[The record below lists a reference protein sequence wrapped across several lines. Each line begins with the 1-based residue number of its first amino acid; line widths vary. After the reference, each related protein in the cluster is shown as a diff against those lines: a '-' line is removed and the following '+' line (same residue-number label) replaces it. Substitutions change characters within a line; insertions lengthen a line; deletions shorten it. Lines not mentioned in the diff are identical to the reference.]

1 MSSPRRSVSLP
12 IVLSSTAVGLS
23 IFMLVAWILVL
34 IRNRA
39 VTKEVVGN
47 TWLMVAGVVSF
58 GAIMTV
64 LVLFTVF
71 LVREIREVRLQ
82 DSFIDSVT
90 HELKSPLASMKLC
103 LETLARP
110 GLPPDKRDELQAM
123 MVEDVDRLTSL
134 IDSVLAASRVT
145 MGKQPK
151 GVARVEVAR
160 VVDAVVSR
168 VAARRHIGEDCIEL
182 DVPAGLSFVSDP
194 EIFDTVL
201 LNLIDN
207 AVKYSGDEPR
217 VRVRAWSSAQRVHVE
232 VSDDGIGIA
241 EADLRR
247 VFQRFYRAPE
257 EAVRERHGTGLGLF
271 IVSALVRRLGGRV
284 EAHSEGRGKGTTM
297 HVWLPHHGTADPT
310 A

>member
-1 MSSPRRSVSLP
+1 MPSPRRSVSLP

-39 VTKEVVGN
+39 VTKEVVQN

-58 GAIMTV
+58 MAIMTV

-103 LETLARP
+103 LETMARP
-110 GLPPDKRDELQAM
+110 GLPEAKRDELRGM
-123 MVEDVDRLTSL
+123 MVEDVDRLTAL

-151 GVARVEVAR
+151 GIARVHMREVA
-160 VVDAVVSR
+160 DAVVRR
-168 VAARRHIGEDCIEL
+168 VAARRHVNQDCIEL
-182 DVPAGLSFVSDP
+182 DVQDDLSFVSDP
-194 EIFDTVL
+194 EILDTVL
-201 LNLIDN
+201 LNLVDN
-207 AVKYSGDEPR
+207 AVKYSGDQPR
-217 VRVRAWSSAQRVHVE
+217 VRVRAWSSAQRVHIE
-232 VSDDGIGIA
+232 VQDEGIGIA

-284 EAHSEGRGKGTTM
+284 EAHSEGRGKGTRM
-297 HVWLPHHGTADPT
+297 HVWLPHQGTAQPT
-310 A
+310 D